1 MSTNDVAVVR
11 NGTRYEVWIGLR
23 LLSTHSTIDAAR
35 TSARQITAEIE
46 WDLRRQPRRTTRH
59 DRHRIS

>member
-23 LLSTHSTIDAAR
+23 LLSTHSSIDAAR
-35 TSARQITAEIE
+35 IRRIE
-46 WDLRRQPRRTTRH
+46 AVCAPATTTM
-59 DRHRIS
+59 DNQT

>member
-23 LLSTHSTIDAAR
+23 LLSTHSSIDAAR
-35 TSARQITAEIE
+35 TSARQVAEAE
-46 WDLRRQPRRTTRH
+46 WTCATTTE
-59 DRHRIS
+59 DNQT